1 MTAATELKLI
11 RSSQGRVPGGTPVR
25 LGAPRHAPRHPETRA
40 AMGVVIGEARPSPP
54 AEPLSPPT
62 SRRPGGASHTAP
74 PSPREL
80 ALRAQLL
87 RLAEHYAT
95 DVARLQRALRASR
108 ADATRAWDR
117 VSEIHAQAVR
127 AEWRALAAEAK
138 VRALEAQRQR
148 LEGALLGQRQR
159 ADAYSRAHETP
170 WWRPRVR
177 RAYLREAQE
186 LPQR

>member
-1 MTAATELKLI
+1 M
-11 RSSQGRVPGGTPVR
+11 R

-40 AMGVVIGEARPSPP
+40 ALGVVIGEALPSPSEPSPSTRRADP
-54 AEPLSPPT
+54 ASV
-62 SRRPGGASHTAP
+62 AS
-74 PSPREL
+74 PSPREI
-80 ALRAQLL
+80 ALRAQLV
-87 RLAEHYAT
+87 RLARHYAR
-95 DVARLQRALRASR
+95 DVARLQGEVRSAR

-159 ADAYSRAHETP
+159 ADAYARAHETP
-170 WWRPRVR
+170 WWRPGSR
-177 RAYLREAQE
+177 RAHLREARA
-186 LPQR
+186 LPRR